1 MVMSRPYGIT
11 RIIRILPTKVNYFRK
26 NSTKLPFFF
35 WPDSGFENLIKGVGI
50 YVTFAK

>member
-1 MVMSRPYGIT
+1 MVQ
-11 RIIRILPTKVNYFRK
+11 NFR
-26 NSTKLPFFF
+26 FF